1 MLADGY
7 HDIVNAKL
15 LPDSLTEKI
24 LEALKS
30 KNTTETS
37 TANFTNTMATGSRRR
52 LNSNRTIKLA
62 VIAGA
67 GSIIGISVILTVCL
81 IVCWRRVPKII
92 KDLITALKHM
102 IFFNGPIRAVLEL
115 FYPTICLSLMNIM
128 RNEGSRSTMISS
140 GFKIVV
146 CVALIPFSLNF
157 VIKYE
162 PMIEDR
168 NFHLKYGALFSNL
181 ERLNKPKAIY
191 FPPMFLIHRL
201 LMAVLITCMGFN
213 LVF

>member
-67 GSIIGISVILTVCL
+67 GSIIGISVIITVCL

-92 KDLITALKHM
+92 KD
-102 IFFNGPIRAVLEL
+102 
-115 FYPTICLSLMNIM
+115 
-128 RNEGSRSTMISS
+128 
-140 GFKIVV
+140 
-146 CVALIPFSLNF
+146 
-157 VIKYE
+157 
-162 PMIEDR
+162 
-168 NFHLKYGALFSNL
+168 
-181 ERLNKPKAIY
+181 
-191 FPPMFLIHRL
+191 
-201 LMAVLITCMGFN
+201 
-213 LVF
+213 